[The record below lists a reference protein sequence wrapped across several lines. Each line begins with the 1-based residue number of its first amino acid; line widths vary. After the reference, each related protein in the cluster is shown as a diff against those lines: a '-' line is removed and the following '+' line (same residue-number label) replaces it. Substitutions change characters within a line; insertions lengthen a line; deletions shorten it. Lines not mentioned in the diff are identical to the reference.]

1 MSKILNE
8 TNALYLNKIFDLK
21 ILDEKFNILRNFAFE
36 NHIPILDKQSA
47 AFYVQ
52 LLLIKNPKQF
62 LEIGTAIGYSAIL
75 AAQALSDESKIT
87 TIEKS
92 IDNIKLAKENLNK
105 YDPSNKITLVE
116 GEAKEILPNLA
127 MKFDFIFLDADKHD
141 YLLLLPMVLEKL
153 QTGGILFCDNL
164 LWKGEVALE
173 DNKSS
178 KIGIE
183 IIRQFNLE
191 FMNCSDLIS
200 SILPI
205 GDGIGLGIKI

>member
-1 MSKILNE
+1 MPEI
-8 TNALYLNKIFDLK
+8 TNALQEKYLKSFLVNRDYLLPNLSEIA
-21 ILDEKFNILRNFAFE
+21 EK
-36 NHIPILDKQSA
+36 NHIPIIDKLTAS
-47 AFYVQ
+47 FYVQ
-52 LLLIKNPKQF
+52 LLQIKKPKNL

-75 AAQALSDESKIT
+75 AAQVLSDESKIT

-92 IDNIKLAKENLNK
+92 RDNIKLAKENLNK

-178 KIGIE
+178 KTGIE